1 MADKAKKIRKEI
13 LSWVLTLA
21 ILGFL
26 YVTGLH
32 RQIAAGLQ
40 RVVVAT
46 GIIRPETDLTLDDK
60 PQVDYNF
67 TLKSRTGENV
77 NFEDLKGKVI
87 FMNLWATWCAPCLAE
102 MSDIHDLYK
111 AVDSSKIAFVMISR
125 NDRFG
130 RAKQYVEKKEYTFP
144 IYELN
149 GPLPEVFSAGSIPT
163 TYVISKDGR
172 MAVKKTGFA
181 TYNTK
186 EFKNYLLAL
195 ADS

>member
-1 MADKAKKIRKEI
+1 MTEKAKKVRKEI

-21 ILGFL
+21 IFGFL
-26 YVTGLH
+26 YITGLH

-46 GIIRPETDLTLDDK
+46 GIIRPETDLVLDNK

-77 NFEDLKGKVI
+77 SFEDLKGKVI

-102 MSDIHDLYK
+102 MSDIHDLYQS
-111 AVDSSKIAFVMISR
+111 VDSSKVAFVMISR
-125 NDRFG
+125 DDRFG
-130 RAKQYVEKKEYTFP
+130 RAKQYVDKKEYTFP
-144 IYELN
+144 IYQLN
-149 GPLPEVFSAGSIPT
+149 GPLPEVFSTKSIPT
-163 TYVISKDGR
+163 TYVISKNGKI
-172 MAVKKTGFA
+172 AVKKTGFA
-181 TYNTK
+181 TYNTE
-186 EFKNYLLAL
+186 EFKNYLITL